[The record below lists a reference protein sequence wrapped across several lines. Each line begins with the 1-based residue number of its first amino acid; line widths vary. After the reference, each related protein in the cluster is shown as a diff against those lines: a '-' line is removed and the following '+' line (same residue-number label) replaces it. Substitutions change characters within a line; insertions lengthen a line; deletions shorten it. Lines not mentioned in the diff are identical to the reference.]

1 MPHFRLYRYLFASVV
16 VMLGACQA
24 SAENRYEQAIQKFE
38 EQDRE
43 NPPAEGGVLFVGSSS
58 IRFWKLD
65 KSFPELGAT
74 NRGFGGSHIADSIHF
89 AERIVL
95 KYKPQT
101 ILMYAGDNDIA
112 AGKSVDEVVDDFE
125 TFANIVHQALPD
137 TQLMYIAIKP
147 SISRWKLVD
156 RIKEANEQ
164 IEAYTEQHD
173 YLEYIDIFTPM
184 LGPDGKPR
192 EELFIGDG
200 LHLNA
205 KGYAL
210 WTSIIEPLL
219 VADQQ
224 TAP

>member
-1 MPHFRLYRYLFASVV
+1 MS
-16 VMLGACQA
+16 
-24 SAENRYEQAIQKFE
+24 
-38 EQDRE
+38 
-43 NPPAEGGVLFVGSSS
+43 
-58 IRFWKLD
+58 
-65 KSFPELGAT
+65 
-74 NRGFGGSHIADSIHF
+74 
-89 AERIVL
+89 
-95 KYKPQT
+95 
-101 ILMYAGDNDIA
+101 
-112 AGKSVDEVVDDFE
+112 DFE
-125 TFANIVHQALPD
+125 TFANIVHEALPD

-156 RIKEANEQ
+156 RMRAVNER
-164 IEAYTEQHD
+164 IEDYTKQHD

-184 LGPDGKPR
+184 LGADGKPR

-224 TAP
+224 PAP

>member
-1 MPHFRLYRYLFASVV
+1 MPLFRLCLFASMAVV
-16 VMLGACQA
+16 LFACQA

-38 EQDRE
+38 EQDRA
-43 NPPAEGGVLFVGSSS
+43 NPPTEGGVLFVGSSS
-58 IRFWKLD
+58 IRFWNLD
-65 KSFPELGAT
+65 QSFPELGAT

-89 AERIVL
+89 ADRIVL
-95 KYKPQT
+95 NYKPRT
-101 ILMYAGDNDIA
+101 ILLYAGDNDIA
-112 AGKSVDEVVDDFE
+112 AGKSVDEVVSDFE
-125 TFANIVHQALPD
+125 TFANIVHEALPD
-137 TQLMYIAIKP
+137 TRLMYIAIKP

-156 RIKEANEQ
+156 RMRAVNER
-164 IEAYTEQHD
+164 IEDYTKQHD

-184 LGPDGKPR
+184 LGADGKPR

-224 TAP
+224 PAP